1 MTLTLRILLGF
12 LVVGGLCGYFF
23 LNRILQRVERQYLEA
38 AEDPMVDAAN
48 LLAGMVAADWG
59 MLAANGEAV
68 ETIPPAWMRG
78 VAEAARRNPEAQIY
92 TKLKQQVDMDFY
104 LADAQGRVIFDTSGR
119 YPPGTDLSS
128 RLDVFQTLHGRYGA
142 RSTRLIDEDSTSSV
156 MYVGAPVTVG
166 KETVGVLSVFK
177 PQRSMREFVHE
188 TQRELRWLG
197 LLALLALVGGAA
209 LVSRWITF
217 PIRQLTGYVEA
228 VARGEKPARP
238 KFASKSMAELARAF
252 EDLRDSLQS
261 RDSMEAYVQSLS
273 HEMKSPL
280 AAIRGASEL
289 LIEDGVPED
298 RRRQFLGNIQTEA
311 QRLEHL
317 IASLLALSSM
327 EKRKELHEAQ
337 NIDLAAL
344 TRSILDK
351 HRPVWEARGLRI
363 EQNFPSGTAKLPGD
377 PYLLRIALEN
387 LLQNAVEF
395 SPPNGC
401 IRMRLCTKDGEDG
414 WELTVE
420 DDGPGVPEYAMGKVF
435 DRFYSLP
442 RPDTG
447 KKSSGLG
454 LCLAREAVVLHGG
467 RLHLENRKPQGARAV
482 LWLPG

>member
-38 AEDPMVDAAN
+38 AEDPMVDSAN

-59 MLAANGEAV
+59 ILTVDDGTAEAM
-68 ETIPPAWMRG
+68 PPAWMSG
-78 VAEAARRNPEAQIY
+78 VTEAARRNPKAQIY

-104 LADAQGRVIFDTSGR
+104 LTDARGLVLFDTSGR
-119 YPPGTDLSS
+119 YPRGTDLSS
-128 RLDVFQTLHGRYGA
+128 RLDVFQTLQGRYGA
-142 RSTRLIDEDSTSSV
+142 RSTRLIDEDSASSV

-166 KETVGVLSVFK
+166 GETVGVLSVCK
-177 PQRSMREFVHE
+177 PQRSMGEFVQE
-188 TQRELRWLG
+188 TRRELRWLG

-298 RRRQFLGNIQTEA
+298 RRRQFLGNIRTEA
-311 QRLEHL
+311 RRLEHL

-327 EKRKELHEAQ
+327 EKRKELHEVQ
-337 NIDLAAL
+337 EIDLAAL
-344 TRSILDK
+344 VGGILEEQ
-351 HRPVWEARGLRI
+351 HPALASRGLKI
-363 EQNFPSGTAKLPGD
+363 ETDLPPDGTHLHGD
-377 PYLLRIALEN
+377 PHLLRVALEN
-387 LLQNAVEF
+387 LLQNAAEF
-395 SPPNGC
+395 SPPGSR
-401 IRMRLCTKDGEDG
+401 IRVAVLRTADGI
-414 WELTVE
+414 ELAVE
-420 DDGPGVPEYAMGKVF
+420 DDGPGIPEYAMGRVF
-435 DRFYSLP
+435 ERFYSLP
-442 RPDTG
+442 RPGTG

-454 LCLAREAVVLHGG
+454 LCLAREAIVLHGG

-482 LWLPG
+482 LWLPK